1 MANLMSTPTNFQ
13 RRVSNYVPAMQY
25 SCDVHLGG
33 TTRVNFGPILAA
45 NPTAIANAWNIAT
58 TGQLNITAFDPR
70 FMAPYG
76 KAVSVVGS
84 APTTAVVTVRGF
96 DYLGQAMTENITLN
110 GVTAVNGNK
119 AFFQVTQLNISALV
133 PAVTV
138 NVGFTIKMGLPYKA
152 FRVAYEA
159 DNGGTF
165 IGAGTLQLPAVNFPQ
180 GATSLDPRGMFT
192 PTGTCNGVNTF
203 TAGFDM
209 YNDVDN
215 LNRGGLHGIPH
226 FAG

>member
-1 MANLMSTPTNFQ
+1 MANLMATPTNFP
-13 RRVSNYVPAMQY
+13 RRVNMYVPGMQY
-25 SCDVHLGG
+25 SSDVNGSG
-33 TTRVNFGPILAA
+33 TTRVNFGPVLAA
-45 NPTAIANAWNIAT
+45 SPNAIANAWNVAT
-58 TGQLNITAFDPR
+58 TGALFITTFDPR

-76 KAVSVVGS
+76 KAVTVVASG
-84 APTTAVVTVRGF
+84 PTTAVITVRGF
-96 DYLGQAMTENITLN
+96 DYLGQPMTENLTLA
-110 GVTAVNGNK
+110 GVTPVLGVK
-119 AFFQVTQLNISALV
+119 AFFQITQLNISALV

-138 NVGFTIKMGLPYKA
+138 NVGYSIKLGLPYKA

-165 IGAGTLQLPAVNFPQ
+165 LGGGTLQAPFVNVPST
-180 GATSLDPRGMFT
+180 ASTADPRGMFT
-192 PTGTCNGVNTF
+192 PTGTTNGVNTF

-226 FAG
+226 FGG